1 VRRFPMT
8 DNEIYAEMDRLLKQ
22 TTLMIDDMIE
32 RAQSRRTPEE
42 DRAAY
47 EAALAK
53 APTLLTDS

>member
-1 VRRFPMT
+1 MT